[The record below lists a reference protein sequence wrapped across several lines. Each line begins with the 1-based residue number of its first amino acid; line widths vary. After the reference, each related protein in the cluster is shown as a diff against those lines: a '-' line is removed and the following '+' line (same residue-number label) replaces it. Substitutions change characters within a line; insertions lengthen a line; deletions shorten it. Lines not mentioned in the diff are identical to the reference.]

1 MSQVRADY
9 RSVRVPQKPSIFQH
23 RGGIASY
30 PAPKEGVWPK
40 ILVPYRPLLG
50 FLPPP
55 EDKARPEP
63 RREPLPPPPEG
74 WVRTHHAASA
84 AYPRLYREG
93 HGNLGHDSQPWGT
106 VPDEESKE
114 ERAKR
119 LGEWCETLVRGRY
132 DSHAWS
138 LEEAKEAAPPRQWIS
153 VERWARK
160 EPVGGYT
167 LVCTHA
173 GGLQKEVSLD
183 SHSRVCR
190 S

>member
-9 RSVRVPQKPSIFQH
+9 RSVRVPQKPSIFQY

-40 ILVPYRPLLG
+40 VLVPYRPLLG

-74 WVRTHHAASA
+74 WVRTHHAAPA

-106 VPDEESKE
+106 VPDEECKE